1 MNLYGLYILYLKE
14 IKRFL
19 KVYNQT
25 IITPA
30 ISSLLLLAVLVLAA
44 NHTNAKVKGIDF
56 EYFIGC
62 GLIIMSVLQNS
73 FANSSSSIIMA
84 KVIGYIT
91 DLLIPPF
98 QGFEIVTAYTLGSI
112 TRGILVGCMVAACL
126 HPFIEFHIH
135 HLGCLIFFTLAASM
149 LMGLIGILT
158 GLIADT
164 FDQNTAMTN
173 YVISPLSFL
182 SGTFYSIE
190 KLPHFFQIFNLFN
203 PFFYMI
209 DGFRYSLT
217 GVHDSNIQVG
227 AAILIF
233 FNTFLFLL
241 LKHLI
246 NIGWKLKN

>member
-14 IKRFL
+14 TKRFL

-25 IITPA
+25 VITPA
-30 ISSLLLLAVLVLAA
+30 VSSLLLLAVLVLAT
-44 NHTNAKVKGIDF
+44 NHTDARVKGIDF
-56 EYFIGC
+56 KYFIGC
-62 GLIIMSVLQNS
+62 GLIIMSILQNS
-73 FANSSSSIIMA
+73 FANSSSSLIMA

-91 DLLIPPF
+91 DLLVPPF
-98 QGFEIVTAYTLGSI
+98 KGFEIVAAYTLGSI
-112 TRGILVGCMVAACL
+112 TRGILVGCTVGACL
-126 HPFIEFHIH
+126 YPFIKFQIH
-135 HLGCLIFFTLAASM
+135 SLGYLIFFTFAASM
-149 LMGLIGILT
+149 LMGLVGILT
-158 GLIADT
+158 GLMAET

-190 KLPHFFQIFNLFN
+190 KLPHFFQIFNHFN

-227 AAILIF
+227 VAILIL

-246 NIGWKLKN
+246 DIGWKWKN

>member
-1 MNLYGLYILYLKE
+1 MNLYGLYVLYLKE
-14 IKRFL
+14 TKRFL

-30 ISSLLLLAVLVLAA
+30 VSSLLLLAVLVLATS
-44 NHTNAKVKGIDF
+44 HTNAKVKGIDF

-62 GLIIMSVLQNS
+62 GLIIMSILQNS
-73 FANSSSSIIMA
+73 FANSSSSLIMA

-98 QGFEIVTAYTLGSI
+98 QGFEIVTAYTLGAI
-112 TRGILVGCMVAACL
+112 TRGILVGCMVAMCL
-126 HPFIEFHIH
+126 YPLIKFQVHS
-135 HLGCLIFFTLAASM
+135 LGYLLFFSFAASM
-149 LMGLIGILT
+149 LMGLVGILT
-158 GLIADT
+158 GLISET

-173 YVISPLSFL
+173 YVIGPLSFL

-190 KLPHFFQIFNLFN
+190 KLPHFFQIFNHFN

-217 GVHDSNIQVG
+217 GVHDSNIHIGV
-227 AAILIF
+227 AILIS
-233 FNTFLFLL
+233 FNTILFLV

-246 NIGWKLKN
+246 DIGWKLKN